1 MEDLTL
7 PVLRKNM
14 FGGTQSVGAT
24 SIDFSYLQNIR
35 GKDLE
40 DAKGRWQLPVLILI
54 ERMLKSELGLF
65 TPTPVRSKIAT
76 SFPRESVFSSR
87 IYASLVEAIAVV

>member
-40 DAKGRWQLPVLILI
+40 DAKGRYAAAGASSIRADAEVGA
-54 ERMLKSELGLF
+54 R
-65 TPTPVRSKIAT
+65 TVY
-76 SFPRESVFSSR
+76 SFLQKHWPRR
-87 IYASLVEAIAVV
+87 